1 MCSLLVKN
9 LQSIITCDAE
19 DRVLSGVDLYCED
32 GFIRAL
38 GPNLPQKADTVL
50 DGSHLWCYPGLVNT
64 HHHLYQVFSR
74 NLPQVQNMELFD
86 WLTTLYEIWKGLDET
101 VIRLSSLTGMGELM
115 KHGCTTC
122 FDHHYVFPAHAGD
135 LIGAQ
140 LAAAEELGIRMFA
153 SRGSMD
159 LSKKDGGL
167 PPDSV
172 VQTVDEIMRDSA
184 RIIEAYHDP
193 RPGSMRQIAL
203 APCSPFSV
211 SAELLRQSALLARQY
226 GVRLHTH
233 LCETKDE
240 EAYMLTHHGVR
251 PLEFMASLGWTG
263 PDVWYAHGIHFND
276 EELRELARTGTGVAH
291 CPISNMK
298 LSSGVARIPEMLA
311 LGVPVGLAVDGS
323 ASNDG
328 SSLLEELRVCY
339 LLHRLHSSKAAPSGY
354 QVLKMATRGSA
365 RLLGREDIGSLEV
378 GKCADFFLVD
388 SRRLELVG
396 GEYSP
401 ADVLATVG
409 LRGPVD
415 YTVVAGK
422 ITVKEGHLVTIDE
435 VSTGE
440 QARRCCREYLSRS
453 ASSLRSHGTQAAFLC
468 PSVQHLDS
476 GAQHAVA
483 DVDAEGAVDLTL
495 PDVVVIRQS
504 RRQLLAHQ
512 RHAFRCAAVGHRQV
526 VPLVTAAGLHRQV
539 HQLVHHLVSPPDLGH
554 GGQLAILGKGKERL
568 DLQQHP
574 CRGGDFADAPALLQ
588 VFQGIH
594 GEEGM
599 GPRDELWCPPLR
611 QFLPVHPVP
620 DILRQLQHG
629 HAQAQGATDGVKGPD
644 LQLAPAFLRHQ
655 PQQVIGAGQ
664 AAGEHD
670 GDHAVIAF
678 LMNAGQQLQD
688 LLRCRQGG
696 LGQFSRPQ
704 AAINV
709 FAPDIHA
716 VQVFPV
722 SAQNAQGDHEN
733 MVLLRQLGRQIG
745 AGICQDRDLPWIHNS
760 FFHSFAVFEHWN
772 DYPTKI

>member
-1 MCSLLVKN
+1 MSSLLIRN
-9 LQSIITCDAE
+9 LNTLVTCD
-19 DRVLSGVDLYCED
+19 DSDCVLSAVDLYCED
-32 GFIRAL
+32 GFIRAI
-38 GPNLPQKADTVL
+38 GPDLPQTADVTI
-50 DGSHLWCYPGLVNT
+50 DGSHYWCYPGLVNT

-409 LRGPVD
+409 LRSPVD

-422 ITVKEGHLVTIDE
+422 ITVKDGHLVTIDE

-440 QARRCCREYLSRS
+440 QARRCCREYLSR
-453 ASSLRSHGTQAAFLC
+453 
-468 PSVQHLDS
+468 
-476 GAQHAVA
+476 
-483 DVDAEGAVDLTL
+483 
-495 PDVVVIRQS
+495 
-504 RRQLLAHQ
+504 
-512 RHAFRCAAVGHRQV
+512 
-526 VPLVTAAGLHRQV
+526 
-539 HQLVHHLVSPPDLGH
+539 
-554 GGQLAILGKGKERL
+554 
-568 DLQQHP
+568 
-574 CRGGDFADAPALLQ
+574 
-588 VFQGIH
+588 
-594 GEEGM
+594 
-599 GPRDELWCPPLR
+599 
-611 QFLPVHPVP
+611 
-620 DILRQLQHG
+620 
-629 HAQAQGATDGVKGPD
+629 
-644 LQLAPAFLRHQ
+644 
-655 PQQVIGAGQ
+655 
-664 AAGEHD
+664 
-670 GDHAVIAF
+670 
-678 LMNAGQQLQD
+678 
-688 LLRCRQGG
+688 
-696 LGQFSRPQ
+696 
-704 AAINV
+704 
-709 FAPDIHA
+709 
-716 VQVFPV
+716 
-722 SAQNAQGDHEN
+722 
-733 MVLLRQLGRQIG
+733 
-745 AGICQDRDLPWIHNS
+745 
-760 FFHSFAVFEHWN
+760 
-772 DYPTKI
+772 